1 MGLSRA
7 IKKNNDEHIL
17 RIRIIC
23 SDTRALINEVEK
35 ALLKSKIIDTKAF
48 KFIEDKKHEVDAL
61 CSRYSSHLEE
71 CTIDFI
77 HVDNVLLDTV
87 KFQANEIKASI
98 VNFSNNLPETVR
110 KNFPSYLLRNN
121 LLPSSRVTNL

>member
-48 KFIEDKKHEVDAL
+48 KFIEEKKHEIDAL
-61 CSRYSSHLEE
+61 CSRYSCHLEE
-71 CTIDFI
+71 CTVDFI
-77 HVDNVLLDTV
+77 HVDSVLLETV
-87 KFQANEIKASI
+87 KFQANEIKSSVI
-98 VNFSNNLPETVR
+98 SFSNNLPELVR
-110 KNFPSYLLRNN
+110 NNFPSYLLRNN
-121 LLPSSRVTNL
+121 LNSVSKTSNV